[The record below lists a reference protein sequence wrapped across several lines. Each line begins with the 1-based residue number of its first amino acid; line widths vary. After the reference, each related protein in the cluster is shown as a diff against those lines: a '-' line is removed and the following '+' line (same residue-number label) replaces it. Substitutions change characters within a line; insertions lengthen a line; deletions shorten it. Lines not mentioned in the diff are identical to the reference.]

1 MGVQSMNQNLKV
13 MKKLIVILV
22 SAIGLNAFAQ
32 DSPKH
37 MNVLAVNGLNM
48 RSKPESNARV
58 VTKVDY
64 GKQVEIVEKTQVEL
78 NLGWVS
84 DHWYKVRFRGR
95 EGFIYGGYLSHLPAP
110 NVQQTQAI
118 SDLLPLYGASAF
130 ETDGSVIE
138 TKEWFGN
145 DTVKIQVVKFTNGAE
160 LELELGKNGSKA
172 VLVLP
177 ATVQEAYVLVE
188 ALLKTH
194 GMTSMLDSLRFI
206 RGRDGML
213 KRVNNASGSILIRP
227 VDKEVTAITLTHQTA
242 TDQH

>member
-78 NLGWVS
+78 KLGWVS

-118 SDLLPLYGASAF
+118 SNLLPLYCTAAF
-130 ETDGSVIE
+130 TNQGSPIVTSEVEGTDTLKVKLIE
-138 TKEWFGN
+138 
-145 DTVKIQVVKFTNGAE
+145 FTNGAE
-160 LELELGKNGSKA
+160 LELEQTTDRSKA
-172 VLVLP
+172 LLILP
-177 ATVQEAYVLVE
+177 VSVQEAYVLLE
-188 ALLKTH
+188 AFLKSNNSQELLNE
-194 GMTSMLDSLRFI
+194 LRFI
-206 RGRDGML
+206 RSEDGTL
-213 KRVNNASGSILIRP
+213 SKVNNANGTISIKGF
-227 VDKEVTAITLTHQTA
+227 DKGLTAMQLT
-242 TDQH
+242 DFLVSN